1 MMGASALNRVRCC
14 KRGGGRGRR
23 VERDVIEWIR
33 YRWPR
38 LDWRYKIFPYFDECI
53 SQEDNYSRIIDIYYL
68 DIVFQSRE
76 SKFRECSQMYLNP
89 FIWIF

>member
-1 MMGASALNRVRCC
+1 MMGASTLNRVRCC

-33 YRWPR
+33 YRWAR

-53 SQEDNYSRIIDIYYL
+53 SRNYIRRIII
-68 DIVFQSRE
+68 FE
-76 SKFRECSQMYLNP
+76 SLI
-89 FIWIF
+89 FIISI